1 MTVDDLVKRA
11 AEQLASSRY
20 AISLTGAGM
29 STESGIHDFRGPDG
43 IWTKHP
49 EAEADAYK
57 AYDDLRRNPKQHW
70 ENILT
75 PGSFFSLFD
84 EVMKAEPNRGH
95 QALAELEEMGIIK
108 LVITQNVDSLH
119 EKAGS
124 QNVIEYHGGIS
135 KLRCMSCGT
144 RYRREEYD
152 LEKLKAED
160 RLPPQ
165 CPRCQGVIKH
175 DGVYFG
181 EAIPAD
187 AAQASIE
194 AAMKCDVMLIC
205 GTSAVVYPFAQLPRL
220 ARERGA
226 GRHLHSEWGL
236 HVPEKRSEVAIIEVN
251 AEATPLTYEGVSDY
265 LIQGR
270 TGEILTSLVEEVR
283 RLKGA

>member
-1 MTVDDLVKRA
+1 M
-11 AEQLASSRY
+11 
-20 AISLTGAGM
+20 
-29 STESGIHDFRGPDG
+29 
-43 IWTKHP
+43 
-49 EAEADAYK
+49 DAYK
-57 AYDDLRRNPKQHW
+57 AYGDLRRNPKDHW
-70 ENILT
+70 EKILT

-95 QALAELEEMGIIK
+95 QGLAELEKMGIIK

-124 QNVIEYHGGIS
+124 RNVIEYHGGIS
-135 KLRCMSCGT
+135 KLRCMACGT

-160 RLPPQ
+160 RLPPR
-165 CPRCQGVIKH
+165 CPRCQGVVKH

-194 AAMKCDVMLIC
+194 AAMKCDVMLVC

-236 HVPEKRSEVAIIEVN
+236 HVPEKRAEVAIIEVN
-251 AEATPLTYEGVSDY
+251 AEPTPLTYEGVSDY

-283 RLKGA
+283 KLKGA